1 MFERKCGSDLILF
14 FNGTEMSWCRT
25 VFFKGCW
32 NVLVPNCLVSGQI
45 APLQNRP
52 HIYQNRPHINQNR
65 PNITKNDDSYYYY
78 YQGFIYRSSWQI
90 LLLLVLTTK
99 KLQYRYLAGKQ
110 QYQFYSLWF
119 TRSELKPTIYR
130 TWREHVN
137 HYTNI
142 SIQTPQW
149 YKKYERYYALQLSNW
164 FTSNNIKILISS

>member
-1 MFERKCGSDLILF
+1 MFFLNFHWFYFKKGNHVCLKENAVPIWHFFSTVLKCLGAELSFSMGAELSCF
-14 FNGTEMSWCRT
+14 RS
-25 VFFKGCW
+25 
-32 NVLVPNCLVSGQI
+32 NCPTAKS
-45 APLQNRP
+45 P

-78 YQGFIYRSSWQI
+78 YQGFIYHSSWQI

-130 TWREHVN
+130 TWGEHVN

-149 YKKYERYYALQLSNW
+149 YKKY
-164 FTSNNIKILISS
+164 